1 MTFTPQLGGTGH
13 RLEES
18 TMTQLMEQAIAKAS
32 RLTEEEQN
40 AIASIILREL
50 ESEER
55 WDGLFGHPKS
65 ADLLSRL
72 ADEAMSD
79 VQSGRVRKLE
89 LDDL

>member
-1 MTFTPQLGGTGH
+1 
-13 RLEES
+13 
-18 TMTQLMEQAIAKAS
+18 MTQLMEEAIAKAS
-32 RLTEEEQN
+32 RLTEDEQD
-40 AIASIILREL
+40 ALALIILREI

-55 WDGLFGHPKS
+55 WDELFAHPKS
-65 ADLLSRL
+65 VDVLSRL

>member
-1 MTFTPQLGGTGH
+1 
-13 RLEES
+13 
-18 TMTQLMEQAIAKAS
+18 MTQLMEQAIARAS

-40 AIASIILREL
+40 AVASIILREI
-50 ESEER
+50 EAEER
-55 WDGLFGHPKS
+55 WDELFAQPNS

-79 VQSGRVRKLE
+79 VQSGRIRKLN